1 MLIKTCALVFTSAPI
16 PCLNHWSL
24 VKCLTIACSRKPL
37 WHPQTLPRLP
47 SQDWHCDPRGAPKQR
62 GNPHRFH
69 PPGHLEEHGLRGDL
83 DELDPN
89 VSILPPQG
97 KRRRN
102 RSNVEAMA
110 AKHNNPTEHND
121 PELTN
126 GRRINL
132 KCGMKTNMMLSWCV
146 GQKMLGWCVVGQKRR
161 NPPCCNLSSPTY
173 LQSCRALNQELTMK
187 TIANFNPPI
196 FAELKFGRLMLEHN
210 LCAKFQGQLNFHFP
224 RDLEVLYLNSWNT
237 FPKKD
242 LNFEKHTEFN

>member
-24 VKCLTIACSRKPL
+24 VKCLTIACFRKPL

-146 GQKMLGWCVVGQKRR
+146 GQKMLGWCVLVKSAATRR
-161 NPPCCNLSSPTY
+161 VAIWAPLLTSNPAGPLIRSWRWKPSQTLTRPY
-173 LQSCRALNQELTMK
+173 LLN
-187 TIANFNPPI
+187 
-196 FAELKFGRLMLEHN
+196 
-210 LCAKFQGQLNFHFP
+210 
-224 RDLEVLYLNSWNT
+224 
-237 FPKKD
+237 
-242 LNFEKHTEFN
+242 